1 VVVHDNYIDGYLRF
15 IKISIMG
22 KSNEAQNGA
31 LTVVQG
37 VKRFIQGLRREE
49 DQTTDVVL
57 ELLER
62 LSRELPA
69 VK

>member
-1 VVVHDNYIDGYLRF
+1 MVVHDNYIDGYLRF

-37 VKRFIQGLRREE
+37 VKRFIQGLREE

>member
-37 VKRFIQGLRREE
+37 VKRFIQGLREE

>member
-1 VVVHDNYIDGYLRF
+1 MVVHENYIDGYLRF

-22 KSNEAQNGA
+22 RSNEAQNGA
-31 LTVVQG
+31 FTVVLG
-37 VKRFIQGLRREE
+37 LLRFIRGLREE
-49 DQTTDVVL
+49 DQTYDVVL

-62 LSRELPA
+62 LSRELPT

>member
-1 VVVHDNYIDGYLRF
+1 MVVHENYIDGSLRF

-22 KSNEAQNGA
+22 RSNEAQNGA
-31 LTVVQG
+31 SAVILG
-37 VKRFIQGLRREE
+37 LLRFIRGLREE
-49 DQTTDVVL
+49 DQTYDVVL
-57 ELLER
+57 ELVER